1 MTDPDV
7 SKPKSKAKS
16 ATKSK
21 RKIHLARSGSVT
33 LKIYELTRAKGDYC
47 TVSWRIGPK
56 RYRQNFKTLDA
67 AKKSAKDKA
76 DALAAGQ
83 VNAPSIS
90 VADAQ
95 TCKQAVRRLGPHNI
109 PIHVVAGEYASAR
122 EKLHNAGTLHQAVEF
137 FLRNTALQEMERT
150 ATRVVDEMVEV
161 KQCNGLSQR
170 CVEDLRNRIGRFA
183 KDFRMPIS
191 TVHTREIGERLRKL
205 HCSPR
210 SRNNFRNM
218 IVTLFSFARKQGYYG
233 ADRINPAINVELAK
247 VKIGAIQI
255 YTPSELV
262 EMLAVAKVPEC
273 VAIAIGAFAGV
284 RQEEILRLRWESFN
298 WEELVIDLG
307 SDQTKTAARR
317 LTPIVPA
324 LAAWI
329 ASTGILHDCSCC

>member
-1 MTDPDV
+1 
-7 SKPKSKAKS
+7 
-16 ATKSK
+16 
-21 RKIHLARSGSVT
+21 
-33 LKIYELTRAKGDYC
+33 
-47 TVSWRIGPK
+47 
-56 RYRQNFKTLDA
+56 
-67 AKKSAKDKA
+67 
-76 DALAAGQ
+76 
-83 VNAPSIS
+83 
-90 VADAQ
+90 
-95 TCKQAVRRLGPHNI
+95 
-109 PIHVVAGEYASAR
+109 
-122 EKLHNAGTLHQAVEF
+122 
-137 FLRNTALQEMERT
+137 
-150 ATRVVDEMVEV
+150 
-161 KQCNGLSQR
+161 
-170 CVEDLRNRIGRFA
+170 
-183 KDFRMPIS
+183 
-191 TVHTREIGERLRKL
+191 
-205 HCSPR
+205 
-210 SRNNFRNM
+210 M